1 MHTEDLP
8 AEILG
13 ATAADDGASWTQAL
27 SRWADAETVRQA
39 APPLLDTAAPEFERA
54 LIRVALKHTGGHRQ
68 DAAKLLGWG
77 RNTLT
82 RKLKELGME
91 EAEATDDD
99 APSDAAA

>member
-1 MHTEDLP
+1 
-8 AEILG
+8 
-13 ATAADDGASWTQAL
+13 
-27 SRWADAETVRQA
+27 
-39 APPLLDTAAPEFERA
+39 
-54 LIRVALKHTGGHRQ
+54 

-91 EAEATDDD
+91 DGDVDD